1 MISEGLVGAAGGS
14 VGRGVVVGSC
24 VGKGAGV
31 TANAGTAS
39 IPAAG
44 AAACV
49 TGVQALSSARV
60 SKNERMI
67 ADFIRMVQLYSNRQ
81 FDSFCECF
89 AHMLG

>member
-1 MISEGLVGAAGGS
+1 MINGGMVGAVGGS
-14 VGRGVVVGSC
+14 VGRGVVVDCC

-31 TANAGTAS
+31 TADAGTAPT
-39 IPAAG
+39 PAAG
-44 AAACV
+44 GVACV

-60 SKNERMI
+60 SKNETTI
-67 ADFIRMVQLYSNRQ
+67 VGFIRMVQLYSNRQ